1 MTLEFPPL
9 AGARASHIVR
19 CSSQKRLRRR
29 REGPAAHAPWKKK
42 FMRRIASSPSFGD
55 TTCASSFKSRLSAR
69 PPCRLKRFIADSQII
84 DTLTVIRQ
92 ASIQEG
98 TIVTLIYG
106 HRGAKGEAPENT
118 LTSFR
123 RCLERGVRRCELDLH
138 LSQDGE
144 LMVIHDPTLKRTTGR
159 RGKVSEHDAQEL
171 MTYDARLGGPG
182 WVQPCPIPRLAELF
196 EKCDFE
202 HWQLEVKSASRVRAE
217 RMVLAI
223 RELAERYELLR
234 KITVTSSSRTVLRA
248 LERLTPDLSRGLV
261 AEYAWLDPLKV
272 AKNYGCDLLALNWTL
287 CTPERLL
294 KAQQQGLHVSVW
306 TVNEPALMRRLA
318 DFGVD
323 SLITDFPGLA
333 IATLGKG

>member
-1 MTLEFPPL
+1 M
-9 AGARASHIVR
+9 
-19 CSSQKRLRRR
+19 
-29 REGPAAHAPWKKK
+29 
-42 FMRRIASSPSFGD
+42 
-55 TTCASSFKSRLSAR
+55 
-69 PPCRLKRFIADSQII
+69 
-84 DTLTVIRQ
+84 
-92 ASIQEG
+92 
-98 TIVTLIYG
+98 TLIYG

-248 LERLTPDLSRGLV
+248 LEQLTPDLSRGLV

-272 AKNYGCDLLALNWTL
+272 AKNYGCDLLVLNWTL

>member
-1 MTLEFPPL
+1 M
-9 AGARASHIVR
+9 
-19 CSSQKRLRRR
+19 
-29 REGPAAHAPWKKK
+29 
-42 FMRRIASSPSFGD
+42 
-55 TTCASSFKSRLSAR
+55 
-69 PPCRLKRFIADSQII
+69 
-84 DTLTVIRQ
+84 
-92 ASIQEG
+92 
-98 TIVTLIYG
+98 TLIYG

-123 RCLERGVRRCELDLH
+123 RCLERGVRRGELDLH